1 MIQTKDARETLPQVD
16 TVYDLLEQHEEW
28 IDRSC
33 LNLYP
38 ASNVMSERARTV
50 LASSIATRV
59 AEGDVGRKYQTGVKY
74 LEQIEVLTNGLLRR
88 LFHANFVEA
97 RILSGTMAN
106 AVVFGALLEPGDTIM
121 ALSTSAGGHI
131 SHNKLGV
138 AGYHKLVTEFL
149 DFDLETMNIDVQA
162 LEKKAAEIKPRL
174 VILGGSLLL
183 FPPPIQ
189 LVKQALQGLD
199 TLLLFDMAHVAGLV
213 AGEQFPNPLD
223 EGADILTSSTYKTFP
238 GPPGGFI
245 ACNDESI
252 FKRIRRATF
261 PGMTASFHGNAM
273 AALAVTCI
281 EMLEFGKEYAEQI
294 VTNSKSLAKELDIRG
309 FDVLGKKQGYSGTHQ
324 VVLDVSALGG
334 GHRCAEL
341 LESANIICNKNLLF
355 SDPPRKA
362 FHPSGLRIG
371 VQEVTRLGMKEN
383 EMRRIAEFFHTV
395 LLQNR
400 PPSDVAIEVKAF
412 RSHYQAIHYC

>member
-1 MIQTKDARETLPQVD
+1 MMLKEDTDGTLPEVD
-16 TVYDLLEQHEEW
+16 IVYHLLEQHEEW

-38 ASNVMSERARTV
+38 ASNIMSERARAV

-59 AEGDVGRKYQTGVKY
+59 AEGNVGKKYQTGIKY
-74 LEQIEVLTNGLLRR
+74 LEQIEVLTADLLKR

-121 ALSTSAGGHI
+121 ALSTPAGGHI

-138 AGYHKLVTEFL
+138 AGYHGLITEFI
-149 DFDLETMNIDVQA
+149 DFDPEAMNIDVEA
-162 LEKKAAEIKPRL
+162 FRRKAAEIKPRL

-183 FPPPIQ
+183 FPPPIH
-189 LVKQALQGLD
+189 LVKRALEGLD

-213 AGEQFPNPLD
+213 AGKQFPNPLD

-281 EMLEFGKEYAEQI
+281 EMLKFGREYAGQI
-294 VTNSKSLAKELDIRG
+294 VKNSKSLAKELDIRG
-309 FDVLGKKQGYSGTHQ
+309 FEVLGKKHGHSETHQ
-324 VVLDVSALGG
+324 VIMNAAALGG

-355 SDPPRKA
+355 HDPPRKA
-362 FHPSGLRIG
+362 FHPSGLRLG
-371 VQEVTRLGMKEN
+371 VQEVARLGMKES
-383 EMRRIAEFFHTV
+383 EMRQIADFFSAV
-395 LLQNR
+395 LLQNQT
-400 PPSDVAIEVKAF
+400 PSDVAIEVKTF
-412 RSHYQAIHYC
+412 RSQYQTIHYC